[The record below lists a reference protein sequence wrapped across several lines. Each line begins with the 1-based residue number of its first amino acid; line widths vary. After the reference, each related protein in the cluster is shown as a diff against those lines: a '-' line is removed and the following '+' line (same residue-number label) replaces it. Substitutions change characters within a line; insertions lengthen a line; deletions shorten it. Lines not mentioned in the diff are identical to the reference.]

1 MKLIVGLGNPG
12 KEYERTRHNTGFMTI
27 DALAKDLGVSINQAK
42 FKGLYTKTKI
52 KGEDV
57 ILLKPTTFMNLSGES
72 VGEVMRF
79 FKIDKE
85 DILIIY
91 DDLDLETGRIRIRD
105 KGSAG
110 GHNGIKSIIAHVG
123 GQDFK
128 RIRIGIQKNPNIP
141 VVDYVLGKFS
151 SEEMT
156 KMDAGIEKAIKV
168 CKDFVDTDFHKI
180 MSIYNAK

>member
-1 MKLIVGLGNPG
+1 
-12 KEYERTRHNTGFMTI
+12 
-27 DALAKDLGVSINQAK
+27 
-42 FKGLYTKTKI
+42 
-52 KGEDV
+52 
-57 ILLKPTTFMNLSGES
+57 
-72 VGEVMRF
+72 MRF